1 MVIKV
6 PGTVVGDASEETVD
20 SYSPDVVWELSG
32 DTVGSD
38 RTDMVVKPPRTVVG
52 KLSEKTVDSD

>member
-1 MVIKV
+1 M
-6 PGTVVGDASEETVD
+6 
-20 SYSPDVVWELSG
+20 WELSG

-38 RTDMVVKPPRTVVG
+38 RTDVVVKPPRTVVG